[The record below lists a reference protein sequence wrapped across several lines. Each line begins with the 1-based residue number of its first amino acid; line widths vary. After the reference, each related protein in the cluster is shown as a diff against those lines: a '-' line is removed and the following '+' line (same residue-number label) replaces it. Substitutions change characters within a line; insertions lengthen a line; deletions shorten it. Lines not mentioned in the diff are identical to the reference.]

1 MHSYDGAI
9 ILECTNTF
17 DTQRQ
22 RSGIIRPLA
31 PFALNELF
39 VKRHNT
45 LNCN

>member
-39 VKRHNT
+39 VK
-45 LNCN
+45 